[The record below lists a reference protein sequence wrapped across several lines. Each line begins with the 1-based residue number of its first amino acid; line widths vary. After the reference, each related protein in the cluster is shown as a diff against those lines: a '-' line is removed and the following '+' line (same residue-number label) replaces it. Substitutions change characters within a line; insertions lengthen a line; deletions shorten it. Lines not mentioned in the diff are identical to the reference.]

1 MRSGYMFNKRESESE
16 WWICRALTM
25 CVCV

>member
-16 WWICRALTM
+16 CS
-25 CVCV
+25 